1 MSLCI
6 AQLAGQ
12 CTHYGGLVQVSRAK
26 YSSREPLNV
35 VSLVAVVA

>member
-1 MSLCI
+1 MGLFI

-12 CTHYGGLVQVSRAK
+12 CTHYGVLVQVSLAK
-26 YSSREPLNV
+26 YSNREPLNV